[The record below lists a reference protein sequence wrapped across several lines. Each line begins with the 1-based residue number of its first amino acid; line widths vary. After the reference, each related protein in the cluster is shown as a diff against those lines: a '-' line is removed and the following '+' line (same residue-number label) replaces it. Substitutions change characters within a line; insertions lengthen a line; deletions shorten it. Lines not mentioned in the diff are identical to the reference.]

1 MNHPLKHPTHRA
13 RPSWRA
19 LLLLLAVTLVLVTIS
34 GYTFLSFRE
43 VIRDNTDQQLTVI
56 AEPGAYLQQL
66 AAIVSNPGI
75 QFIDLREN
83 RAGVWE
89 YSYLALITGT
99 PWVMST
105 KIDERE
111 AQAVIDSLLWVVSLV
126 MGIVLLLTY
135 AIGFLLWRR
144 EHQRRE
150 LAAIASRHA
159 VEERVAEL
167 NTAREAAARFD
178 SDQRLGALIEQG
190 LTGVAEIDRVGRFVR
205 VNDHYARILGLP
217 RETLLDQTLWDQ
229 LLPEDC
235 PRLQG
240 MLDRLCHGGPPEI
253 FERTFRRP
261 NGDLGYLSASVAALK
276 DAAGACI
283 GFIALV
289 TDISERRYAEESMR
303 FNEQRWKRALDGA
316 GHAVWDWDI
325 QAGTVDFSAS
335 WHELIGYQP
344 GELSHYLT
352 EWSERIH
359 PDDRAETFALVQ
371 AHLDGRAERYE
382 SIHRMRHRDGR
393 WVWILDRGLIFERAP
408 DGTPTRMVGTHTD
421 ISALREA
428 EENLRLA
435 IESAHLGLW
444 TWNVTTNRILSWGH
458 FKAQFGLAPDAEPSY
473 EEFMALLHP
482 EDRAPTDR
490 LVRRALDQHED
501 SYQAEYR
508 VIQTGGSWRW
518 ISGLGQPVFSTEG
531 QVECMSGI
539 TLDVTERKRMEQ
551 ELRESERRF
560 RELNANLARQ
570 IEASTAEARAASAAK
585 SEFLAHMSHE
595 IRTPLNAVLGLTQ
608 ILARE
613 RLEAEQHTLVEHIQE
628 AGQSLLALINDIL
641 DFSKIEAGQLRLESQ
656 PFDLSS
662 ILAKVDSLMLST
674 AQSRGLALSIETP
687 DAPIGPLLGD
697 AQRLDQV
704 LLNLIG
710 NAIKFTEHGGIRL
723 HVQMLESSERQV
735 RLRFE
740 VSDSGIG
747 IEPRTL
753 AQLFHDFTQ
762 ANNDITRR
770 FGGTGLG
777 LSISKRLVE
786 LMGGRIGVESQIGQG
801 STFWFELPFERAAT
815 DAIASPP
822 VTLRSMIGPRL
833 AGRHLLVVD
842 DSAMNREVVERA
854 LGHEGAR
861 LTLAVDGQQALQT
874 LTARPDGFDAVLMDV
889 RMPVMDGLT
898 ATRLIR
904 DDLGLTE
911 LPIIALTAGV
921 TPEEQAA
928 ARAAGVD
935 DILPKPLDL
944 ERLTEHLVVWIGAR
958 PLADDSAEPVTTF
971 QSAARVDDRETP
983 PDTPVVATASDH
995 EALPDIPGIDRVLAA
1010 RYLGADP
1017 AFFRRLLVRFVGEQ
1031 HDAVERARHA
1041 LDTGARDEATH
1052 TMHRLR
1058 GEAGHLGAVDLMQLA
1073 ERLELAIE
1081 QGVSMSGLEPDL
1093 KVLEQRLM
1101 DFIALS
1107 GPWIM
1112 AAEFAST
1119 EYVPTAMPEVIP
1131 DLDPE
1136 RLAELRAAL
1145 SENNS
1150 RARRIFTALEP
1161 ALRSRLGTAS
1171 CQAVGVAIQDLRFG
1185 EALAVLDTLAGD
1197 SSQEIGST
1205 RSAAD
1210 TGVQTPEPAR
1220 IQP

>member
-1 MNHPLKHPTHRA
+1 MNHPLGNRTPMA

-19 LLLLLAVTLVLVTIS
+19 LLFLLVVTLVLGAIG
-34 GYTFLSFRE
+34 GYTFLRFRE
-43 VIRDNTDQQLTVI
+43 IIRENTDLNLSVI
-56 AEPGAYLQQL
+56 AEQKRQQIERLLAETRWDVEFFTTGNAQLPDRLGRWIAGGRRDGELVDQMQSRTREMARIKDWLGAAVFDNNGRELFRVGMVEPGPHLELLDEVQAQPE
-66 AAIVSNPGI
+66 IR
-75 QFIDLREN
+75 FIDLREN

-89 YSYLALITGT
+89 YSYLAPLRFRDGPVVGVFYATLALERRLLPLVQSWPLPTETAESFLIRRSGT
-99 PWVMST
+99 EREYLTPLRHPSEAAMQRRGPLEAPQLPAAWALQGRYGILRGGRDYRDEPVLAYGAPIAGTFWVMIA

-111 AQAVIDSLLWVVSLV
+111 ALAAIDTILWVTSLV
-126 MGIVLLLTY
+126 LGVVLLLTY
-135 AIGFLLWRR
+135 AISFLLWRR
-144 EHQRRE
+144 E
-150 LAAIASRHA
+150 
-159 VEERVAEL
+159 
-167 NTAREAAARFD
+167 
-178 SDQRLGALIEQG
+178 
-190 LTGVAEIDRVGRFVR
+190 
-205 VNDHYARILGLP
+205 
-217 RETLLDQTLWDQ
+217 
-229 LLPEDC
+229 
-235 PRLQG
+235 
-240 MLDRLCHGGPPEI
+240 
-253 FERTFRRP
+253 
-261 NGDLGYLSASVAALK
+261 
-276 DAAGACI
+276 
-283 GFIALV
+283 
-289 TDISERRYAEESMR
+289 
-303 FNEQRWKRALDGA
+303 
-316 GHAVWDWDI
+316 
-325 QAGTVDFSAS
+325 
-335 WHELIGYQP
+335 YQ
-344 GELSHYLT
+344 
-352 EWSERIH
+352 
-359 PDDRAETFALVQ
+359 
-371 AHLDGRAERYE
+371 
-382 SIHRMRHRDGR
+382 HR
-393 WVWILDRGLIFERAP
+393 
-408 DGTPTRMVGTHTD
+408 
-421 ISALREA
+421 
-428 EENLRLA
+428 
-435 IESAHLGLW
+435 
-444 TWNVTTNRILSWGH
+444 
-458 FKAQFGLAPDAEPSY
+458 KA
-473 EEFMALLHP
+473 
-482 EDRAPTDR
+482 
-490 LVRRALDQHED
+490 
-501 SYQAEYR
+501 
-508 VIQTGGSWRW
+508 
-518 ISGLGQPVFSTEG
+518 
-531 QVECMSGI
+531 
-539 TLDVTERKRMEQ
+539 
-551 ELRESERRF
+551 
-560 RELNANLARQ
+560 
-570 IEASTAEARAASAAK
+570 AEARAASAAK

-608 ILARE
+608 LLVRE
-613 RLEAEQHTLVEHIQE
+613 PLKPDQHELVEHIQD
-628 AGQSLLALINDIL
+628 AGQSLMALINDIL

-674 AQSRGLALSIETP
+674 AQSRGLTLTIETP
-687 DAPIGPLLGD
+687 GEPVGSLLGD
-697 AQRLDQV
+697 ALRLDQV

-723 HVQMLESSERQV
+723 RVQTLESNAQQV

-747 IEPRTL
+747 IEPRIL
-753 AQLFHDFTQ
+753 SQLFHAFTQ
-762 ANNDITRR
+762 ANSDITRR

-786 LMGGRIGVESQIGQG
+786 LMGGQIGVESQAGQG
-801 STFWFELPFERAAT
+801 STFWFELPFARAAT
-815 DAIASPP
+815 AAIAP
-822 VTLRSMIGPRL
+822 VPHAPRPAAGPRL

-861 LTLAVDGQQALQT
+861 ITPAVDGQQALQK
-874 LTARPDGFDAVLMDV
+874 LESCLHGFDAVLMDV

-904 DDLGLTE
+904 NDLGLTE

-921 TPEEQAA
+921 TAEEQAA

-944 ERLTEHLVVWIGAR
+944 ERLTEHLLAWIGKR
-958 PLADDSAEPVTTF
+958 PQADDSAEPVTTF

-983 PDTPVVATASDH
+983 PDTPSLATASDH

-1041 LDTGARDEATH
+1041 LDAGARDEATH
-1052 TMHRLR
+1052 AMHRLR

-1093 KVLEQRLM
+1093 RVLEQRLM

-1171 CQAVGVAIQDLRFG
+1171 CQALGVAIQDLRFG

>member
-1 MNHPLKHPTHRA
+1 MNPHLKN
-13 RPSWRA
+13 RPRLAGPGWRA
-19 LLLLLAVTLVLVTIS
+19 LLFLLLVTLAIGAIS
-34 GYTFLSFRE
+34 AYTFLRFRD
-43 VIRDNTDQQLTVI
+43 VIRDNTDQKLSVI
-56 AEPGAYLQQL
+56 AEQKRQQIEHLLTETRLDVEFFATGNAQLPDRLERWIASGRRDDVLIDQMQSRTREMARIKDWLGAAVFDTEGTELFRVGGVEPGSHLERL
-66 AAIVSNPGI
+66 AATVSNPEI

-89 YSYLALITGT
+89 YSYLAPLRFRDGPVVGVFYATMALERQLLPLVQSWPLPSETAESFLIRRSGMEREYLTPLRHPSEAATQRRGPLDAPQLPAAWALQGRHGILRGGRDYRGEPVLAYGAPIAGT
-99 PWVMST
+99 PWVMIA

-111 AQAVIDSLLWVVSLV
+111 ALAVIDTMLWVTSLV
-126 MGIVLLLTY
+126 LGVVLLLTY

-150 LAAIASRHA
+150 LAALESRHA
-159 VEERVAEL
+159 DEEREAEL
-167 NTAREAAARFD
+167 SAAREAAARFD

-190 LTGVAEIDRVGRFVR
+190 LSGVAEIDRTGRFLR
-205 VNDHYARILGLP
+205 VNDRYARILGLS
-217 RETLLDQTLWDQ
+217 RATLLDQTLWD
-229 LLPEDC
+229 LILPEDR
-235 PRLQG
+235 PPLQSA
-240 MLDRLCHGGPPEI
+240 LDRLCHGGPPEI
-253 FERTFRRP
+253 FERALLRP
-261 NGDLGYLSASVAALK
+261 NGELGYLSASIAALK
-276 DAAGACI
+276 DAEGACV

-289 TDISERRYAEESMR
+289 TDI
-303 FNEQRWKRALDGA
+303 
-316 GHAVWDWDI
+316 
-325 QAGTVDFSAS
+325 
-335 WHELIGYQP
+335 
-344 GELSHYLT
+344 
-352 EWSERIH
+352 
-359 PDDRAETFALVQ
+359 
-371 AHLDGRAERYE
+371 
-382 SIHRMRHRDGR
+382 
-393 WVWILDRGLIFERAP
+393 
-408 DGTPTRMVGTHTD
+408 
-421 ISALREA
+421 
-428 EENLRLA
+428 
-435 IESAHLGLW
+435 
-444 TWNVTTNRILSWGH
+444 
-458 FKAQFGLAPDAEPSY
+458 
-473 EEFMALLHP
+473 
-482 EDRAPTDR
+482 
-490 LVRRALDQHED
+490 
-501 SYQAEYR
+501 
-508 VIQTGGSWRW
+508 
-518 ISGLGQPVFSTEG
+518 
-531 QVECMSGI
+531 
-539 TLDVTERKRMEQ
+539 TERNRMEQ
-551 ELRESERRF
+551 DLRKSEHRF
-560 RELNANLARQ
+560 RELNADLARQ
-570 IEASTAEARAASAAK
+570 IEASTAEAHAASAAK

-608 ILARE
+608 LLARE
-613 RLEAEQHTLVEHIQE
+613 PLAPDQLELVAHIQE

-641 DFSKIEAGQLRLESQ
+641 DFSKIEAGQLRLESK
-656 PFDLSS
+656 PFDLPSV
-662 ILAKVDSLMLST
+662 LAKVDSLMLST
-674 AQSRGLALSIETP
+674 AQSRGLTLSIETS

-697 AQRLDQV
+697 ALRLDQV

-723 HVQMLESSERQV
+723 HVQTLESNERQV

-815 DAIASPP
+815 DAIAPTP
-822 VTLRSMIGPRL
+822 TTTRAATGLRL

-921 TPEEQAA
+921 TSEEQAA

-944 ERLTEHLVVWIGAR
+944 ERLTEHLLAWIGKR
-958 PLADDSAEPVTTF
+958 PQADDSAEPVTTF

-983 PDTPVVATASDH
+983 PDTPSLAPAADH

-1010 RYLGADP
+1010 RYLGPDP

-1058 GEAGHLGAVDLMQLA
+1058 GESGHLGAVDLMQLA

-1081 QGVSMSGLEPDL
+1081 QGAPMSALETDL
-1093 KVLEQRLM
+1093 KGLEQRLM

-1171 CQAVGVAIQDLRFG
+1171 CQALGVAIQDLRFG

-1197 SSQEIGST
+1197 SSQEIGSA

-1210 TGVQTPEPAR
+1210 TGVQTPEPDR